1 MTGLDSPSR
10 FSYMVATYLP
20 LKVEERQLVLAMDR
34 TATRLEHLSG
44 VLAKELEILDL
55 EKKIQNRVRK
65 QMERTQREWYL
76 SEQMKAIQKEL
87 GQKDDVEEEVAE
99 LRRKVKEAKMP
110 EEAEQRATREIDRMA
125 KMAPVSAEAT
135 VIRTY
140 VDWMLAL
147 PWAVRT
153 QDNLDLKDAKKIL
166 DQDHYG
172 LEKIKERIVEFL
184 AVRAL
189 QARQK
194 IEKGKSPIL
203 CLVGPPGVGK
213 TSLGKSIARSLG
225 RKFVG
230 CRWAACGTRRRSAA
244 IGAPTSARCRERSSR
259 ACGKPVP
266 RILYSCST
274 KSTR

>member
-1 MTGLDSPSR
+1 
-10 FSYMVATYLP
+10 
-20 LKVEERQLVLAMDR
+20 MDR

-44 VLAKELEILDL
+44 VLAKELEILDV
-55 EKKIQNRVRK
+55 ERKIQNRVRK

-140 VDWMLAL
+140 VDWMLSL

-172 LEKIKERIVEFL
+172 LEKIK
-184 AVRAL
+184 
-189 QARQK
+189 
-194 IEKGKSPIL
+194 
-203 CLVGPPGVGK
+203 
-213 TSLGKSIARSLG
+213 
-225 RKFVG
+225 
-230 CRWAACGTRRRSAA
+230 
-244 IGAPTSARCRERSSR
+244 
-259 ACGKPVP
+259 
-266 RILYSCST
+266 
-274 KSTR
+274 